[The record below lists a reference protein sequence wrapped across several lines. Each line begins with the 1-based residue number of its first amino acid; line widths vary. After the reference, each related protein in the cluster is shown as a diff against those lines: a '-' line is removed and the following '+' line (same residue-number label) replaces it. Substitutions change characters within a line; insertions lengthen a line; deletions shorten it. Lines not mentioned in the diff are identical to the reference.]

1 MGREQS
7 ILLASESG
15 IAIRALVDIS
25 EAIGLSLGT
34 GGLII
39 TERELGPEF
48 FELRSRLAG
57 EVLQKFTNYK
67 VRLAI
72 VAPAT
77 EVYGERFNELVYEHR
92 SHGLIRFVKSVE
104 EARAWLNN

>member
-15 IAIRALVDIS
+15 IEIRALIDIS
-25 EAIGLSLGT
+25 DAIGLSLGT

-39 TERELGPEF
+39 TESELAPAF
-48 FELRSRLAG
+48 FELRSGLAG

-72 VAPAT
+72 VVPDP
-77 EVYGERFNELVYEHR
+77 EVYGDRFNELIYEHR
-92 SHGLIRFVKSVE
+92 THGMIRFVKSVE

>member
-7 ILLASESG
+7 SLLASESG
-15 IAIRALVDIS
+15 IEIRSLIDIS
-25 EAIGLSLGT
+25 DAIGLSLGT

-39 TERELGPEF
+39 TERELAPEF
-48 FELRSRLAG
+48 FELRGGLAG

-72 VAPAT
+72 VVPAP

-92 SHGLIRFVKSVE
+92 SHGLIRFVKSEE
-104 EARAWLNN
+104 EAKAWLNN

>member
-15 IAIRALVDIS
+15 IEIRSLIDIS
-25 EAIGLSLGT
+25 DAIGLSLGT

-39 TERELGPEF
+39 TERELAPEF
-48 FELRSRLAG
+48 FELRSGLAG

-72 VAPAT
+72 VLPT
-77 EVYGERFNELVYEHR
+77 PEVYGERFNELVYEHR
-92 SHGLIRFVKSVE
+92 SHGLIRFVKSEE
-104 EARAWLNN
+104 EAKAWLNN